1 MASDGPEPGFLNTAG
16 STTGAE
22 ILGRDW
28 SSTSLGPIPT
38 WPASLRTTLA
48 LMLACPT
55 PMFLAWGDDLL
66 CFYNDAYRPILGY
79 RLDTALGE
87 PFKVVWESIW
97 DEIEPL
103 VTATLGGDSTKMTD
117 MFLDLARQG
126 VPEESWWTFTYSPAF
141 DNEGRVVGL
150 LCVTNEQTS
159 RVQLEQRHKALS
171 TEVMERRAELERAEE
186 HLRQAQKLEAIGRLT
201 GGVAH
206 DFNNLLTVIRG
217 SIDLLRRPNLADDK
231 RARYI
236 DAIGDTADRAAK
248 LTGQLLAFARR
259 QALKPE
265 LFDLGTCIDNVADMI
280 RTLLGSRTK
289 LETHLPD
296 QLVHVMAD
304 RVQFESAIVNLAVN
318 ARDAM
323 DGEGKLVIGAGPVS
337 GIPAVRSHPP
347 VAGDFIAV
355 TVTDTGTGIEPDQL
369 GRIYEPFFTTKPVGE
384 GTGLGLS
391 QVIGFAKQSGGDI
404 DVKSTVG
411 KGTTFTLYLPRAG
424 ADGDEASDEAT
435 SNSPVNGEGYCV
447 LVVEDNAQVGEFATQ
462 ALRELGYDSILATD
476 ADQALAELEQNCGRI
491 HVVFSDVV
499 MPGLSGIDLGGEIR
513 RRHPNMPV
521 VLTSG
526 YSHVLAQNGKHGFEL
541 LHKPYSVEQL
551 SRVLRKAI
559 GWQKRMMARV
569 RANG

>member
-1 MASDGPEPGFLNTAG
+1 M
-16 STTGAE
+16 
-22 ILGRDW
+22 I
-28 SSTSLGPIPT
+28 
-38 WPASLRTTLA
+38 
-48 LMLACPT
+48 
-55 PMFLAWGDDLL
+55 
-66 CFYNDAYRPILGY
+66 
-79 RLDTALGE
+79 
-87 PFKVVWESIW
+87 
-97 DEIEPL
+97 
-103 VTATLGGDSTKMTD
+103 
-117 MFLDLARQG
+117 
-126 VPEESWWTFTYSPAF
+126 
-141 DNEGRVVGL
+141 
-150 LCVTNEQTS
+150 
-159 RVQLEQRHKALS
+159 H
-171 TEVMERRAELERAEE
+171 
-186 HLRQAQKLEAIGRLT
+186 
-201 GGVAH
+201 
-206 DFNNLLTVIRG
+206 G

-289 LETHLPD
+289 LETHFPD

-404 DVKSTVG
+404 DVKGTVG

-462 ALRELGYDSILATD
+462 ALGAGLRQHSRDRRRPGARRVG
-476 ADQALAELEQNCGRI
+476 AELRPK
-491 HVVFSDVV
+491 S
-499 MPGLSGIDLGGEIR
+499 R
-513 RRHPNMPV
+513 
-521 VLTSG
+521 
-526 YSHVLAQNGKHGFEL
+526 
-541 LHKPYSVEQL
+541 
-551 SRVLRKAI
+551 RVLRRGNA
-559 GWQKRMMARV
+559 GSERHRSRRRDPAPSPQHAGGPDQRLQPRPRAERQARF
-569 RANG
+569 RAAT